1 MAGVL
6 AVLALLLSA
15 DALVNTHSL
24 FEAGIA
30 CVVWA
35 VAFTVALKGGE

>member
-15 DALVNTHSL
+15 DAVANTKSL
-24 FEAGIA
+24 FEAGVA
-30 CVVWA
+30 CVVWS
-35 VAFTVALKGGE
+35 VAFVLALREEA

>member
-15 DALVNTHSL
+15 DALANTQSI
-24 FEAGIA
+24 FEAGVA
-30 CVVWA
+30 CLVWS
-35 VAFTVALKGGE
+35 VAFVLALREEA

>member
-15 DALVNTHSL
+15 DALANTQSL
-24 FEAGIA
+24 FEAGVA
-30 CVVWA
+30 CVVWS
-35 VAFTVALKGGE
+35 VAFVLALREEA

>member
-1 MAGVL
+1 MAGGL

-15 DALVNTHSL
+15 DALVNTQSI
-24 FEAGIA
+24 FEAGVA

>member
-15 DALVNTHSL
+15 DALANTHSI
-24 FEAGIA
+24 FEAGVA

-35 VAFTVALKGGE
+35 VAFIVALREEA